1 MDNSNLG
8 YPIQQPNPYMYAQ
21 PRQVPQQQAYAAPM
35 PQQGYP
41 VMPQPK
47 ISEFVQGELG
57 ATIFPINYPNQEAYL
72 IDTDNPEI
80 IYRKGRD
87 ANGKL
92 TPIVKYRLTPIEDK
106 KEEIDMKEY
115 VKSDE
120 LLDLVSDL
128 VQNEVEKRLSE
139 ISFKPS
145 SEDKKERK

>member
-1 MDNSNLG
+1 
-8 YPIQQPNPYMYAQ
+8 
-21 PRQVPQQQAYAAPM
+21 
-35 PQQGYP
+35 
-41 VMPQPK
+41 
-47 ISEFVQGELG
+47 
-57 ATIFPINYPNQEAYL
+57 
-72 IDTDNPEI
+72 
-80 IYRKGRD
+80 
-87 ANGKL
+87 L